1 MYETIIATFAITYIV
16 PPSNLQCGLNDRWA
30 KLFREKNWGAIRAV
44 QDSFNCCGLN
54 SVLDRAWPNVDQQ
67 RSPCAENYGRSTSC
81 FGPWRQAEQ
90 THAGL
95 LLLVAVV
102 VFIIKVCLVSKNS

>member
-1 MYETIIATFAITYIV
+1 MLPPETLRC
-16 PPSNLQCGLNDRWA
+16 SLNDTWGR
-30 KLFREKNWGAIRAV
+30 LFGNIEHRDGRAIRAI

-54 SVLDRAWPNVDQQ
+54 SVKDRAFPFGEP
-67 RSPCAENYGRSTSC
+67 STCAVVYDRTKSC

-90 THAGL
+90 VNAGL

-102 VFIIKVCLVSKNS
+102 VFIVKVFHPPNLILCLP